1 MIEGRQEDTPYMNI
15 VEQQKSFFLSGKTHQ
30 ISFRLN
36 RLDQLARIIEEM
48 EGEILRA
55 LELDLGKSEFEG
67 YVTEIT
73 LVLNEIRL
81 FQKNLR
87 KWVRSKSVGESI
99 VSKMF
104 FGYPSSNHIYHCP
117 KGRFLLIAPWIYPFQ
132 LTMMPLVGIVAAGN
146 CVIVNH
152 QKFPLTLLISL
163 PKSSTTYLKSLT
175 LQLFL
180 VGSM

>member
-1 MIEGRQEDTPYMNI
+1 MNI

-36 RLDQLARIIEEM
+36 RLDQLAQIIEEM
-48 EGEILRA
+48 ESEILRA

-87 KWVRSKSVGESI
+87 KWVRTKSVGESI
-99 VSKMF
+99 V
-104 FGYPSSNHIYHCP
+104 
-117 KGRFLLIAPWIYPFQ
+117 
-132 LTMMPLVGIVAAGN
+132 
-146 CVIVNH
+146 
-152 QKFPLTLLISL
+152 
-163 PKSSTTYLKSLT
+163 
-175 LQLFL
+175 
-180 VGSM
+180 